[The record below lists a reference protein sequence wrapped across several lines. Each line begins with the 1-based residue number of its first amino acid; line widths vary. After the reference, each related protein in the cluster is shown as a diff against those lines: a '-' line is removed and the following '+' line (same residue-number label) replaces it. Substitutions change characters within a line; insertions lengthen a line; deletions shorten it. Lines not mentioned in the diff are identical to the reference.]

1 MNDESGERNQPWP
14 RGCVQVYTG
23 DGKGKTTAAFGLAL
37 RAAGRGMR
45 VWVGQLMKGL
55 AYGEL
60 AGAEMLKG
68 LVSVEQHGSPECIP
82 WRDEPRAEDV
92 ERARKGLDACKRAL
106 RSGEHRIVV
115 LDEACVAL
123 GFGLIEE
130 RDLLELIE
138 LRPPE
143 VELVLTG
150 RGAPQAVID
159 RADLVTEMREL
170 KHPYAEQ
177 GLEARDGI
185 ER

>member
-1 MNDESGERNQPWP
+1 MSGESGERSEPWP

-23 DGKGKTTAAFGLAL
+23 DGKGKTTAAFGMAL

-45 VWVGQLMKGL
+45 VWIGQLMKGFP
-55 AYGEL
+55 YGEL
-60 AGAEMLKG
+60 AGAGMLGG
-68 LVSVEQHGSPECIP
+68 LLTVEQHGSPECIP
-82 WRDEPRAEDV
+82 WREEPRAEDV

-106 RSGEHRIVV
+106 SSGNYRIVV

-123 GFGLIEE
+123 GFALIEE
-130 RDLLELIE
+130 RDLLELID

-150 RGAPQAVID
+150 RGAPRAVIE

-170 KHPYAEQ
+170 KHPYATQ